1 MYADEYYR
9 AQRDTHLAQLCEFL
23 RIQSVSAELEH
34 QADMRRAADWL
45 AVHLRQIGM
54 TRVDVLETTGHP
66 VVYAERV
73 DHPGGPFA
81 LVYGHYDVQPA
92 GALDQWRNP
101 PFEPVIE
108 DNRVYARGAHDDKG
122 QLFMHLKVIE
132 GLIRLEGRL
141 PINLRVL
148 IEGDEETDSIHIE
161 RFVREHREQL
171 RASVAV
177 ISDTSLWGRGLPSL
191 THALRGLA
199 SMEVHVQTAPV
210 DFHSGIYGG
219 AVPNA
224 VHVLVGLLA
233 SLRHPDGKIAVD
245 GFYDQVRVLT
255 DEERAALDA
264 LGLDEAALMHE
275 LGVTAFR
282 GEPGYSF
289 LERTWVRPTLEI
301 NGVWGG
307 YQGPGSKTIVP
318 SVAGAKITC
327 RLVPDQDPERVL
339 DAVER
344 HLRVNCPP
352 GVSLSIHRAGGC
364 AASIIPLDHPA
375 VAAAREAFAEVYG
388 TETRLIRAGGSIP
401 VVDTLASELG
411 VPSLLMGFGLRDE
424 NMHAPNEFFDLENFD
439 LGIRVLHRFWLRLAD
454 LM

>member
-9 AQRDTHLAQLCEFL
+9 AQRAVHLAQLCEFL
-23 RIQSVSAELEH
+23 RIPSVSAQPEH

-54 TRVDVLETTGHP
+54 TRVDVLKTTGHP

-73 DHPGGPFA
+73 DHPGRPFA

-92 GALDQWRNP
+92 GPLDQWRHP

-108 DNRVYARGAHDDKG
+108 HNRLYARGAHDDKG
-122 QLFMHLKVIE
+122 QVFMHLKVIE

-141 PINLRVL
+141 PVNLRVL
-148 IEGDEETDSIHIE
+148 IEGDEETDSAHVE
-161 RFVREHREQL
+161 RFVREHRERL

-177 ISDTSLWGRGLPSL
+177 ISDTSLWGRGIPSL
-191 THALRGLA
+191 TYALRGLA
-199 SMEVHVQTAPV
+199 SMEVRVQGAPV
-210 DFHSGIYGG
+210 DFHSGMYGG

-224 VHVLVGLLA
+224 VHALVGLLA
-233 SLRHPDGKIAVD
+233 SLRQPDGKIAVD
-245 GFYDQVRVLT
+245 GFYDQVKELT
-255 DEERAALDA
+255 AEERTALAD

-275 LGVTAFR
+275 LGLQAFH

-289 LERTWVRPTLEI
+289 LERTWARPTLEV
-301 NGVWGG
+301 NGIWGG

-327 RLVPDQDPERVL
+327 RLVPDQEPERVL

-352 GVSLSIHRAGGC
+352 GMSLSIHRGGGSPAC
-364 AASIIPLDHPA
+364 VIPLDHPA
-375 VAAAREAFAEVYG
+375 VVAAREAFTEVYG

-401 VVDTLASELG
+401 VVGMLASELG
-411 VPSLLMGFGLRDE
+411 MPSLLMGFGLKDE

-439 LGIRVLHRFWLRLAD
+439 LGLRVLHRFWIRLAG
-454 LM
+454 LL